1 MELIIFHS
9 FVTSKSENLNYSK
22 SSFFQVASLGS
33 MVNQHSKSKN
43 LYSNYIFDDNVKM
56 EQCFISKSL
65 SSRFC
70 IAASG
75 YLIPSVKLEK

>member
-9 FVTSKSENLNYSK
+9 SVTNKSENLNYSK

-33 MVNQHSKSKN
+33 TVNQHSKSKN
-43 LYSNYIFDDNVKM
+43 LYSNYVFDDDVKM
-56 EQCFISKSL
+56 EQSFISKSL

-70 IAASG
+70 ITASG
-75 YLIPSVKLEK
+75 YLTSSVKAEK